1 MRTIDFSP
9 IFRSSVGFDR
19 IARLLDTAFLAN
31 EASAPPTYP
40 PYNIEKMDED
50 SYRITMAIAGLNHN
64 DIDVTVK
71 ENILTVSSKIGE
83 SKVNDAKSYL
93 YHGIAKRA
101 FERRFDLA
109 EHIVVKGAMVE
120 NGLLYVDLVREI
132 PEEKKPRKINIS
144 TGLSKFEKEAA

>member
-19 IARLLDTAFLAN
+19 MANLLDTAFLAN
-31 EASAPPTYP
+31 QASAPPTYP
-40 PYNIEKMDED
+40 PYNIEKINED
-50 SYRITMAIAGLNHN
+50 SYRITMAIAGLNQN

-71 ENILTVSSKIGE
+71 ENTLTVSGKIGE
-83 SKVNDAKSYL
+83 AEVNRAKSYL
-93 YHGIAKRA
+93 HRGIATRA

-109 EHIVVKGAMVE
+109 EHISVKDAMVE

-132 PEEKKPRKINIS
+132 PEDKKPRKIKIS
-144 TGLSKFEKEAA
+144 TALAKLEKEAA